1 MDKPNKVNWFKRH
14 KALTIIG
21 VLVILGIVGA
31 ASGSSKKTANVAS
44 SSSGSTIPVNTAN
57 QLGVNQGNDQQQQP
71 TDPNPHFSDGTW
83 LVGKDIQ
90 PGTYR
95 TRKASPSCY
104 WERMADLTG
113 GVDSTLAND
122 NTDYPAVVTI
132 AATDKAFKS
141 ERCGTWTQ
149 DLSAITTSK
158 TSFTDGTYIVGTDIQ
173 PGTYKSSGQS
183 SCYWERMAD
192 FSSGTDSTLAND
204 NTDSPAIVT
213 ILASDKGFKSSRCGT
228 WTLQQ

>member
-1 MDKPNKVNWFKRH
+1 MNKANRTDWFKRH
-14 KALTIIG
+14 KILTGIGILLLLIIIG
-21 VLVILGIVGA
+21 TA
-31 ASGSSKKTANVAS
+31 AGGNKKAANTTTSDNSGSA
-44 SSSGSTIPVNTAN
+44 IPVNTAD
-57 QLGVNQGNDQQQQP
+57 QLRVNQGNAQPQQP
-71 TDPNPHFSDGTW
+71 TDPNPHFSDGTYI
-83 LVGKDIQ
+83 VGKDIQ

-95 TRKASPSCY
+95 TRKGSPSCY

-113 GVDSTLAND
+113 GADSTLAND

-132 AATDKAFKS
+132 TATDKAFKS

-192 FSSGTDSTLAND
+192 FSSGTSSTLAND
-204 NTDSPAIVT
+204 NTDTPAIVT

-228 WTLQQ
+228 WTLE